1 MRSIPMRNSKVV
13 SITLP
18 PNMAAE
24 AKELAKREKRTMSE
38 LMREAFR
45 RDKRQREW
53 DEANEYG
60 RANAKEKGITEAD
73 VVRLIKEFRAEEAA
87 EDQPAGRKKIA
98 HGASRGKMIR
108 ATQPRQGRKKSFG
121 CSAP

>member
-1 MRSIPMRNSKVV
+1 MYDIV

-18 PNMAAE
+18 PNMVAE
-24 AKELAKREKRTMSE
+24 AEELAKREKRTMSE

-45 RDKRQREW
+45 RYKRQREW
-53 DEANEYG
+53 DEANTYG
-60 RANAKEKGITEAD
+60 RAKAKEKGITETD
-73 VVRLIKEFRAEEAA
+73 VVRLIKEFRA

-108 ATQPRQGRKKSFG
+108 ATQPREGRKKSSG
-121 CSAP
+121 CNTP

>member
-1 MRSIPMRNSKVV
+1 
-13 SITLP
+13 
-18 PNMAAE
+18 
-24 AKELAKREKRTMSE
+24 MSE

-45 RDKRQREW
+45 RYQRQREW
-53 DEANEYG
+53 DEANTYG
-60 RANAKEKGITEAD
+60 RAKAKEKGITEAD
-73 VVRLIKEFRAEEAA
+73 VVRLIKEFRA

-108 ATQPRQGRKKSFG
+108 ATQPREGRKKSSG